1 MQRLDLAGT
10 QTLSPTCRQE
20 GCRITFHTIRSEVIV
35 PTFRRGIFRLLLVL
49 ALLCMAGG
57 APVVGAEP
65 LGRMSWREYGTDQGL
80 RNLSVWAL
88 CQDRRGFV
96 WVGTEDGLHRFDGA
110 RFEVFFRRDGLP
122 SSQILTLQEN
132 PDGTIWVGTYRGLAR
147 WSGNGFLPVGTALPG
162 LAQPIQA
169 LALGPNGA
177 LCVGTAA
184 GLFRQV
190 LGDQFEAF
198 PGWSGGAVTA
208 LASLPDK
215 DGLCV
220 AVWNGSRAHVL
231 VGGRGTWRTLP
242 GPPEFGRERLDALAV
257 DGKGTLWARSL
268 GALWQVK
275 EGRFERAAVHPK
287 PTRQRAALH
296 ADLRGRL
303 WIPGEAE
310 LLSSD
315 PEGFLR
321 EGPTEGWPRRLVR
334 AACVDREGSL
344 WVGGEGLRRAKG
356 RGLWRTYGQEE
367 GLKSPYVWSIWR
379 DRKQRLYAGTEK
391 GLACLG
397 PERWQMIPGTE
408 GTQVRSIVQGPEGAL
423 YLSGSPWILRWDP
436 STGRIKKFGPEAG
449 VKANGR
455 IFRLLFDRQGTLW
468 VATDSGGLLRGKGQ
482 GERWAF
488 VPEPLPGGSP
498 QESIE
503 DLHEDANGR
512 LWVSGLHGLALRE
525 EGSWRRFTHRE
536 GLRREGVAFTRSLK
550 NGDLLVAYFDSVG
563 LARARYEQGRFR
575 VVEHF
580 DHLLDP
586 SRLIYLIG
594 EDARGNLW
602 VGCGRGVDVVTP
614 TGQTEHFTVAD
625 GLAFD
630 NTNNMAF
637 LAEPNGDV
645 WIGTTEGLSRF
656 DASGYEGPPRPPLLE
671 VIAFTLGKERF
682 HAVPVQP
689 LVVPAQDNTF
699 EVFFANLSF
708 IHEQDLRLEVRLEGL
723 EKDWHSA
730 RGLSE
735 RYPGLAAG
743 NYVFQA
749 RSRIGAGAWTRTP
762 PLTFRVLPAWWA
774 SWPFQILW
782 ALGGVG
788 FVLGFLR
795 WRLSHLHA
803 LNAALEAKVKE
814 RTVALDASEKR
825 AWEAFSRLQTIDEQ
839 KNQFFGIVAHDLRSP
854 LNAIVMAA
862 QLLQEENDLKQVE
875 ATAQKIAR
883 QGLEMS
889 ELISRFLDV
898 SALESGQV
906 TPELRNFAL
915 EPVVLEVLDLHRLRA
930 QEKGIHL
937 GFEPGQ
943 PDAFVYADEKF
954 TKAILD
960 NLISNAIK
968 YSPVGTEARLTI
980 QADQGVIRVS
990 VADQGPG
997 LNEADQEKLFRRFA
1011 KLSARPTGGEKST
1024 GLGLSIVKHMADA
1037 MGCGIGVDSTPGQ
1050 GATFIVAFPRGKAP
1064 A

>member
-1 MQRLDLAGT
+1 MARVADMNGAQSHSNS
-10 QTLSPTCRQE
+10 SP
-20 GCRITFHTIRSEVIV
+20 FEVIV
-35 PTFRRGIFRLLLVL
+35 LKCSGAMLRFLLVL
-49 ALLCMAGG
+49 VLLGMAGG
-57 APVVGAEP
+57 LWGGGGEP

-88 CQDRRGFV
+88 CQDRRGFL
-96 WVGTEDGLHRFDGA
+96 WVGTEDGLHRFDGS
-110 RFEVFFRRDGLP
+110 RFEVFYRRDGLP
-122 SSQILTLQEN
+122 SSQVLTLQEN
-132 PDGTIWVGTYRGLAR
+132 PDGGIWVGTYRGLAR
-147 WSGNGFLPVGTALPG
+147 WAGNGFVPVGKELPA

-169 LALGPNGA
+169 LGLGPNGA
-177 LCVGTAA
+177 LCVGTAG

-190 LGDQFEAF
+190 QGDQFEAV
-198 PGWSGGAVTA
+198 PGWPGGAVTA
-208 LASLPDK
+208 IASLPER
-215 DGLCV
+215 DGLC
-220 AVWNGSRAHVL
+220 AASWNGSRAQVL
-231 VGGRGTWRTLP
+231 VGGRGTWRSLS
-242 GPPEFGRERLDALAV
+242 GPPAFGRERLDALAV

-268 GALWQVK
+268 GALWQLRN
-275 EGRFERAAVHPK
+275 GRFERAAAAPK

-296 ADLRGRL
+296 ADGRGRL
-303 WIPGEAE
+303 WIPGEEE

-315 PEGFLR
+315 PEGYLR
-321 EGPTEGWPRRLVR
+321 EGAREGWPRRLVR
-334 AACVDREGSL
+334 AAYVDREGSL

-356 RGLWRTYGQEE
+356 RGLWRTYGREE

-379 DRKQRLYAGTEK
+379 DRNQALFAGTEQ
-391 GLACLG
+391 GLARLG

-436 STGRIKKFGPEAG
+436 VTGRIKKLGPEAG

-482 GERWAF
+482 GEQWAF

-525 EGSWRRFTHRE
+525 GGTWRRFTQKD
-536 GLRREGVAFTRSLK
+536 GLRREGVAFTRTLK

-580 DHLLDP
+580 DQLLDP
-586 SRLIYLIG
+586 TRLIYLIG

-602 VGCGRGVDVVTP
+602 VGCGRGVDLVTP
-614 TGQTEHFTVAD
+614 AGRTEHFTVAD

-656 DASGYEGPPRPPLLE
+656 DASVYEGPPRPPLLE
-671 VIAFTLGKERF
+671 VISFTLGQERF
-682 HAVPVQP
+682 HGVPAKAM
-689 LVVPAQDNTF
+689 VVPAQGNTF

-708 IHEQDLRLEVRLEGL
+708 IHEQDSRLEVRLAGL
-723 EKDWHSA
+723 EKDWHLA

-735 RYPGLAAG
+735 RYAGLAAG

-749 RSRIGAGAWTRTP
+749 RSRIGSGAWTLTP
-762 PLTFRVLPAWWA
+762 PLAFQVLPPWWA
-774 SWPFQILW
+774 SWPFLILW
-782 ALGGVG
+782 TLGGLG
-788 FVLGFLR
+788 LVLGFLR
-795 WRLSHLHA
+795 WRLSHLRA
-803 LNAALEAKVKE
+803 LNTALEVKVKE

-839 KNQFFGIVAHDLRSP
+839 KNQFLGIVAHDLRSP
-854 LNAIVMAA
+854 LNAIVLAA
-862 QLLQEENDLKQVE
+862 QLLQEEEDLKQVE
-875 ATAQKIAR
+875 VTAQKIAR
-883 QGLEMS
+883 QGQEMS
-889 ELISRFLDV
+889 ALISRFLDV

-906 TPELRNFAL
+906 KPELRRFAL
-915 EPVVLEVLDLHRLRA
+915 EPVALEVLDLHRPRA
-930 QEKGIHL
+930 REKDITLTFDPAEAPAFIH
-937 GFEPGQ
+937 
-943 PDAFVYADEKF
+943 ADEKF

-960 NLISNAIK
+960 NLVSNAVK
-968 YSPVGTEARLTI
+968 YSPPGSETRLRI
-980 QADQGVIRVS
+980 QGNPQTWQISVS
-990 VADQGPG
+990 DQGPG
-997 LNEADQEKLFRRFA
+997 LNEADQERLFRRFA

-1024 GLGLSIVKHMADA
+1024 GLGLSIVKHMVDA
-1037 MGCGIGVDSTPGQ
+1037 MGCRIWVDSAPGQ
-1050 GATFIVAFPRGKAP
+1050 GATFTVEFPRAE
-1064 A
+1064 